1 MRVVGGQYK
10 NRKLVAPKGDNTR
23 PTLDKTREALFD
35 ILNAHLKKKGQ
46 KWQDIVFLDVFAGT
60 GAVGIEALSRGAKKA
75 FFVENNAEALDCIR
89 QNTQG
94 MDNAVICALDA
105 ALPPFTSVPADIVF
119 LDAPYYLQLWEKALI
134 ALKNNGWLT
143 TQTTIVVEV
152 ASKEDVV
159 FPTDFEA
166 DSERVYGKNKLL
178 FCRLKELKKLNN
190 KGE

>member
-10 NRKLVAPKGDNTR
+10 NRKLVAPKGNGTR

-35 ILNAHLKKKGQ
+35 ILSSCLKQNGQ
-46 KWQDIVFLDVFAGT
+46 KWQEIIFLDVFAGT

-75 FFVENNAEALDCIR
+75 FFIENNAEALDCIR

-119 LDAPYYLQLWEKALI
+119 LDAPYYLQLWEKSLI

-143 TQTTIVVEV
+143 PQTIIVVEV
-152 ASKEDVV
+152 ASKEQGV
-159 FPTDFEA
+159 FPVDFESI
-166 DSERVYGKNKLL
+166 SERLYGKNKLL
-178 FCRLKELKKLNN
+178 FCRLKEKKN
-190 KGE
+190 EDV